1 MRCKHNSMLREYYT
15 SDMFRCRGCN
25 KVMTDQEIANN
36 DLPYDPEW
44 WHIVLIIASIIVVG
58 TSIIIGINKAFFK
71 PVTVYGVVLSHT
83 VTSNRI
89 GEATYHTVAR
99 FEDGYIRELSGLND
113 YVKPVGATVMREYYE
128 LK

>member
-1 MRCKHNSMLREYYT
+1 
-15 SDMFRCRGCN
+15 
-25 KVMTDQEIANN
+25 MTDQEIANN

-58 TSIIIGINKAFFK
+58 ASIIIGINKVFFK

-83 VTSNRI
+83 VTANRY
-89 GEATYHTVAR
+89 GEATYRTVAR

-113 YVKPVGATVMREYYE
+113 YVKPVGATVTLEHYE